1 MVPAEEA
8 GAPDRWRARLVL
20 LGLLSALVIPLALT
34 PLPFTADGRN
44 HILRTLLLE
53 RGLANGDWFAR
64 YFPELAYGYGAP
76 LFSYYAP
83 LTYYLTALIDVLG
96 LGLSYA
102 YQVTLAIA
110 LGIGGFGAAAW
121 AGAWYGRRARLVAGV
136 LWAAAPYVLYN
147 VYTRGAGPEVLG
159 LAWVPWLGWALS
171 EAIQFGT
178 LRSRLV
184 LGAGAAALML
194 THNLTALLGFGLL
207 TIVGVVEIVV
217 ALRIG
222 RAAGLLR
229 RLIWSAVSLAIGFAA
244 SSFFW
249 VPALLETGYVQMSAA
264 TGPAGYDYR
273 DNFLAFRSLLTGA
286 FTYDPLRVLTP
297 VPPTL
302 GWGALILGGLGAVSL
317 VFARSKNATSPWAR
331 AIRLRTV
338 LVLVLALAC
347 TLMTLRVSEPLWE
360 ALPMARLIQFPYRW
374 LGPAALFFT
383 LLGARGA
390 AWLQDLL
397 VGWDRG
403 RRLMQAMPLAIGA
416 GLVVLAWPWTFAKS
430 DPTLVPSPDIEALY
444 AAEVELGTIG
454 LTSTGEFLP
463 IGAWPRPTPDH
474 AWAGAV
480 YAGTADRV
488 DRATLDPTQSV
499 TTLSQDRLAASVSID
514 SATDVRLRFRWL
526 YWPGWQ
532 ATVDGAAVST
542 SAAAGS
548 GFVEVA
554 VPAGRHDVA
563 VWLGLT
569 PLRLATS
576 VISDSAIL
584 VGVVLAAVARRK
596 GRLAWRAPV
605 FPEAHPWPATHGM
618 LLVGAALVA
627 VRVGLAWTSNPFKD
641 TRFDGMS
648 VRGVDHPVRVVF
660 GDDLVLLGLDEVDPL
675 SPDAGGTLTSYWAL
689 TRPVSRDL
697 SLSFQL
703 WDDTNH
709 VIAQGDSQHPG
720 GWPTRRWFPGEY
732 AIDTMQLL
740 PAATAPP
747 GRYRL
752 MATVYAA
759 DGSRE
764 TLPGRID
771 NGPADAY
778 VQVGE
783 VVVTRGS
790 MPAQPQDVLGATWV
804 TFRDG
809 PFSAV
814 AAGGLP
820 DRARSG
826 DVVDVGFYWQ
836 ARAPLGDVHP
846 EVFLRDALGVQH
858 DLGPARLATTD
869 FNESLWQP
877 GDLWLIAT
885 PVVVPADAAPGRGAW
900 VVRSDGES
908 VTLGAVTLSVPERT
922 TTAPAYLLG
931 SRVAFGDVA
940 DLLGYRLTGDFV
952 PGGSITVDLVWQ
964 SRQTTTQS
972 LKVFVHVIGGDGFPA
987 AQDDSVPQGGSRPT
1001 TGWLPP
1007 EIVVDRHTVALP
1019 TGFAPGTYQLAVGL
1033 YDPTTGVRVT
1043 VTPADTDPS
1052 GQPADRVVLQ
1062 PVEVLAR

>member
-1 MVPAEEA
+1 M
-8 GAPDRWRARLVL
+8 

-83 LTYYLTALIDVLG
+83 LTYYLTALIDGLG

-102 YQVTLAIA
+102 YQVALALA
-110 LGIGGFGAAAW
+110 LGLGGFGAAAW

-207 TIVGVVEIVV
+207 TIVGVAEIVV
-217 ALRIG
+217 ALRVG
-222 RAAGLLR
+222 HGAGLVR
-229 RLIWSAVSLAIGFAA
+229 RLIWIAVPLALGFAA

-273 DNFLAFRSLLTGA
+273 DNFLSLRLLLTGA

-302 GWGALILGGLGAVSL
+302 GWGTLTLGGLGAASL
-317 VFARSKNATSPWAR
+317 IFPASKNDVSPATR
-331 AIRLRTV
+331 AMPFRTL

-347 TLMTLRVSEPLWE
+347 TLMTLTISEPLWT

-390 AWLQDLL
+390 TWLQDLL
-397 VGWDRG
+397 FGWRRS
-403 RRLMQAMPLAIGA
+403 RRLMQVMPLAIGA
-416 GLVVLAWPWTFAKS
+416 TLIVLAWPWTFAKN
-430 DPTLVPSPDIEALY
+430 DPTLLPSPDIEALY
-444 AAEVELGTIG
+444 SAEAELGTIG

-463 IGAWPRPTPDH
+463 IGASPRPTPDVD
-474 AWAGAV
+474 WAHAV
-480 YAGTADRV
+480 YAGAADRV
-488 DRATLDPTQSV
+488 DRAALDPTVSV
-499 TTLSQDRLAASVSID
+499 TTLAQDRLTATVSID
-514 SATDVRLRFRWL
+514 SPTAVRLRFRWL

-532 ATVDGAAVST
+532 ATVDGAAVDT
-542 SAAAGS
+542 TAAAGS
-548 GFVEVA
+548 GFVEVP
-554 VPAGRHDVA
+554 VPAGRHDVV

-569 PLRLATS
+569 PLRLAAS
-576 VISDSAIL
+576 VISDIAIL

-596 GRLAWRAPV
+596 GRLPWRAPV
-605 FPEAHPWPATHGM
+605 FAEAHPWPAAYSM
-618 LLVGAALVA
+618 LMVGAVLVVA
-627 VRVGLAWTSNPFKD
+627 RVGLAWTLNPFKD
-641 TRFDGMS
+641 TRFDGTS
-648 VRGVDHPVRVVF
+648 VRGVEHPMRVVF
-660 GDDLVLLGLDEVDPL
+660 GDDLVFLGLDEVGSL
-675 SPDAGGTLTSYWAL
+675 SPDTGGTLTSYWAL
-689 TRPVSRDL
+689 ARPVSRDL
-697 SLSFQL
+697 SFSFQL

-709 VIAQGDSQHPG
+709 VVGQGDTQHPG
-720 GWPTRRWFPGEY
+720 GWPTRRWFAGEY
-732 AIDTMQLL
+732 AIDTMLIR
-740 PAATAPP
+740 PEATTPP

-752 MATVYAA
+752 MVTVYAA
-759 DGSRE
+759 DGSQE

-790 MPAQPQDVLGATWV
+790 APTQPQDVLGATWV

-858 DLGPARLATTD
+858 DLGPARVATAD

-885 PVVVPADAAPGRGAW
+885 QVVVPANAAPGRGAW

-908 VTLGAVTLSVPERT
+908 ITLGAVTISVPERS

-931 SRVAFGDVA
+931 SRVRFGDVA
-940 DLLGYRLTGDFV
+940 DLLGYRVTGDFV

-964 SRQTTTQS
+964 SLQTTTQS

-987 AQDDSVPQGGSRPT
+987 AQDDSVPQGGARPT

-1007 EIVVDRHTVALP
+1007 EVVIDRHTVALP

-1033 YDPTTGVRVT
+1033 YDPATGVRVT
-1043 VTPADTDPS
+1043 VSPADTDPS
-1052 GQPADRVVLQ
+1052 GQPADHVALQ
-1062 PVEVLAR
+1062 TVEVLAR